1 MPGNLENS
9 VVATGLE
16 KVFIPITK
24 RGKAIECSNYHTIV
38 LISHVREVM
47 HKILQTRLQRYVNWE
62 LPDVQAGFRKGREIR
77 DQIVNICW
85 IIEKAREFQKIL
97 CSIDY
102 ATAFDCVDPN
112 KLQKILGNTRSPY
125 LRNLYTGQEATA
137 ELDME
142 QGTGPKLGKE

>member
-1 MPGNLENS
+1 MGKVSFNS
-9 VVATGLE
+9 RPKEGQCQ
-16 KVFIPITK
+16 K
-24 RGKAIECSNYHTIV
+24 CSDYHTIA
-38 LISHVREVM
+38 LISHVS
-47 HKILQTRLQRYVNWE
+47 KIMLKVLQARLQQYVNRR
-62 LPDVQAGFRKGREIR
+62 LSDVQAGFRKGREIR

>member
-1 MPGNLENS
+1 MGKVSFNS
-9 VVATGLE
+9 RPKEGQCQ
-16 KVFIPITK
+16 K
-24 RGKAIECSNYHTIV
+24 CSDYHTIA
-38 LISHVREVM
+38 LISHVS
-47 HKILQTRLQRYVNWE
+47 KIMLKVLQARPQQYVNRR
-62 LPDVQAGFRKGREIR
+62 LSDVQAGFRKGREIR